1 MLSIIRE
8 KKKQF
13 LTIFRRPCIYVDIY
27 CVKML
32 IPGLEGQK
40 SSSPQRWRRGVRR
53 YGLIMTKG
61 PNIEINPARKSF
73 NHRREI
79 GRFRQKRKYLPTK
92 RC

>member
-1 MLSIIRE
+1 
-8 KKKQF
+8 
-13 LTIFRRPCIYVDIY
+13 
-27 CVKML
+27 ML

-73 NHRREI
+73 NAHRTGEKSDASVKKENI
-79 GRFRQKRKYLPTK
+79 CLQKGAEKKETCRKK
-92 RC
+92 